1 MINEGIAGVIIS
13 NTTLSRNNLK
23 NRKNI
28 KQAGGLSGVPLFRL
42 SSEKL
47 SEAYIFAEGHISF
60 IGVGGIS
67 SVKDAYTKIL
77 LGADILQLYSS
88 LALKGPHIANHINI
102 GLAKLC
108 VGEGINNLKEVCGSF
123 NSFSKAQRHA
133 EHAVKAHL
141 NKLYY

>member
-1 MINEGIAGVIIS
+1 M
-13 NTTLSRNNLK
+13 
-23 NRKNI
+23 
-28 KQAGGLSGVPLFRL
+28 PLFRL

-67 SVKDAYTKIL
+67 STKDAYTKIL

-133 EHAVKAHL
+133 EHSIKAHL
-141 NKLYY
+141 NKSYY